1 LNQAGRLSAAKSR
14 RPLAGF
20 KFILSL
26 SKDPAPAH
34 PGRDFTSNFIDIS
47 VFNWRTINIKGL

>member
-1 LNQAGRLSAAKSR
+1 MGYPLSYWHEKQDLNQAGRLSAAKSR

-26 SKDPAPAH
+26 SKDPAPALH
-34 PGRDFTSNFIDIS
+34 PQSGTTRLF
-47 VFNWRTINIKGL
+47 